1 MCSWCSVQTEY
12 AYTTLEKEQG
22 GAASLPWSRHR
33 AVGTLTRCGK
43 WLSDKWAGM
52 STGLLL
58 LPPLSVSGFS
68 LLLSLHPFSNPHSGL
83 WWTWQALLKNNCP
96 FWIWIWHCM
105 RPVFRVAVNVLSL
118 GRTAWTLKEALFS
131 NRSYFNKVWYVLSKC
146 SSEIQHVWLLC
157 DHRDLL

>member
-33 AVGTLTRCGK
+33 AVGTMTRCGK

-131 NRSYFNKVWYVLSKC
+131 NRSYFNTVWYVLSKC
-146 SSEIQHVWLLC
+146 SSEIKRVIALWS
-157 DHRDLL
+157 